1 MNLFPLFPTQVVGHD
16 ISEFSQYR
24 NKIVRYCYEQQKNNE
39 GVQISN
45 NGGWQSH
52 ELDIDI
58 LEPIYEE
65 VSAVLSQYL
74 TTRFFF
80 GLPWININP
89 PQTSNDRHTH
99 PGSDLSAVLWI
110 KSPENCGEIEF
121 SSPSYYESFNLIN
134 SVKPE
139 FKLSPSVAIT
149 PVEGRVVIFPSH
161 VLHRVLVNR
170 SDEDR
175 ISIAWNIKVE

>member
-1 MNLFPLFPTQVVGHD
+1 MNLFPLFPTQIVGHD
-16 ISEFSQYR
+16 LSEFSQYR
-24 NKIVRYCYEQQKNNE
+24 NKIIRYCYEQQKNNE
-39 GVQISN
+39 GVKISN
-45 NGGWQSH
+45 NGGWQSL

-58 LEPIYEE
+58 LEPIYNE
-65 VSAVLSQYL
+65 VSEILSKYL

-110 KSPENCGEIEF
+110 KTPENSGQIELTN
-121 SSPSYYESFNLIN
+121 PTYYESFNIIN
-134 SVKPE
+134 SVAPE
-139 FKLSPSVAIT
+139 FKVSPSVAIN
-149 PVEGRVVIFPSH
+149 PVEGRIIIFPSH
-161 VLHRVLVNR
+161 ILHRVLVNQ
-170 SDEDR
+170 SEEDR

>member
-45 NGGWQSH
+45 NGGWQSR
-52 ELDIDI
+52 ESEIDI

-74 TTRFFF
+74 TTRFFYS
-80 GLPWININP
+80 LPWININP

-161 VLHRVLVNR
+161 ILHRVLVNR